1 MSEAVKIPNQT
12 PESYRPGEKPEI
24 INLSEQRSSKV
35 IATNNGKY
43 IDGVPTVKWGEW
55 HECTYSGCMTLL
67 LNALGVNTTYEQVM
81 GLTGSCYRVSMAYGW
96 DPGSNIINITCAHL
110 GIDTDRNANRF
121 YGINDKP
128 IDMDKS
134 TDEER
139 EIWARESID
148 AGVPVLVLGSRGPAE
163 WGVLLGYEK
172 SPDGFKYFGRS
183 YFDDEYY
190 DYVAAANETF
200 THNKYVLACNFPK
213 KERQMFWG
221 RLFNDSCDPTPALD
235 ALKISLET
243 CLEMFKPHERFG
255 YGAYDKM
262 IHGFENNNF
271 KRDWGSDDNSRD
283 GDVGSIIRNL
293 TDARRAAHIY
303 LTESAEILTG
313 DNKTKLSKAASLYK
327 GMFDTLQGVMPYEDD
342 FDQSAMT
349 EETRWNFAEAL
360 RKCKDLEYQA
370 HDIVKMILENW
381 GNKI

>member
-1 MSEAVKIPNQT
+1 MSETVKKPVQR
-12 PESYRPGEKPEI
+12 PDSYKPGEKPGI
-24 INLSEQRSSKV
+24 VNLAEQKSSKV
-35 IATNNGKY
+35 IFKNNGAY
-43 IDGVPTVKWGEW
+43 IDSVPPIGWGEW
-55 HECTYSGCMTLL
+55 RECTYSGCMTLL
-67 LNALGVNTTYEQVM
+67 LNALGAKATYEQVM
-81 GLTGSCYRVSMAYGW
+81 GLTGSCYRASMAYGW
-96 DPGSNIINITCAHL
+96 DPGSNIVNITYAHL
-110 GIDTDRNANRF
+110 GINSDKNANRH

-128 IDMDKS
+128 IDMDKT

-139 EIWARESID
+139 EVMARESID

-190 DYVAAANETF
+190 DYVAAANEIF
-200 THNKYVLACNFPK
+200 TDNKYVLACNFPK

-221 RLFNDSCDPTPALD
+221 KLFNDSCEPSPALD
-235 ALKISLET
+235 ALRVSLET

-262 IHGFENNNF
+262 IQGFENNKF

-313 DNKTKLSKAASLYK
+313 DNKAKLSKAASLYK

-342 FDQSAMT
+342 FDQNAMT
-349 EETRWNFAEAL
+349 EETRRNFAEAL
-360 RKCKDLEYQA
+360 RKCKDLEYKA
-370 HDIVKMILENW
+370 HDIIKEILVNW
-381 GNKI
+381 ER